1 MSKRVYHLTIEFDPD
16 TEEIEYIV
24 ETVDETA
31 ESILQLTKIGAV
43 DLEKYFDEE
52 DIVKILEAY
61 EIGEAQIYVQL

>member
-61 EIGEAQIYVQL
+61 EIGEA

>member
-24 ETVDETA
+24 ETVDETT
-31 ESILQLTKIGAV
+31 ESILQLTNIGAV

-61 EIGEAQIYVQL
+61 EIGEA

>member
-52 DIVKILEAY
+52 DIMKILEAY

>member
-24 ETVDETA
+24 ETVDETT

-52 DIVKILEAY
+52 DIMKILEAY
-61 EIGEAQIYVQL
+61 EIGEA

>member
-43 DLEKYFDEE
+43 DLEKYFYKDTLKE
-52 DIVKILEAY
+52 ILQCY
-61 EIGEAQIYVQL
+61 EVGEA

>member
-24 ETVDETA
+24 ETVDETT

-52 DIVKILEAY
+52 DIMKILEAY

>member
-52 DIVKILEAY
+52 DIMKILEAY
-61 EIGEAQIYVQL
+61 EIGEA

>member
-24 ETVDETA
+24 ETVDETT